1 MKFHST
7 KTSMVKKFSL
17 LLFLLLPFRSWS
29 QDIPE
34 KPVPARFVND
44 FAQLLSESEVATLE
58 KKLENYQDTT
68 SNQVVIVTTNSLN
81 NYDIE
86 SYSYAI
92 SKSWGIGQKEKN
104 NGVLITIAPNER
116 KMRIEVG
123 YGLEG
128 AIPDA
133 VCKHIIREKMR
144 PYFKKNLYF
153 EGLDSATSNV
163 IKYASGEYKAEE
175 LNEKQ
180 PKYIWLVVFIII
192 ILLISFIS
200 KYNRTKNSAIGRDLD
215 FWTILALMSMSN
227 KGSSRGGGWRN
238 GQDSGGWD
246 FGGGSFGGGGASG
259 DW

>member
-7 KTSMVKKFSL
+7 KTSMAKKICFFIL
-17 LLFLLLPFRSWS
+17 LLFPICSWS
-29 QDIPE
+29 QEIPE
-34 KPVPARFVND
+34 KPTPARFVND
-44 FAQLLSESEVATLE
+44 FARLLSDVEVATLE
-58 KKLENYQDTT
+58 TKLKNYQDST
-68 SNQVVIVTTNSLN
+68 SNQVVIVTTSSLN

-92 SKSWGIGQKEKN
+92 AKNWGIGQKEKN
-104 NGVLITIAPNER
+104 NGILITVAPNER

-144 PYFKKNLYF
+144 PLFKNNLYF
-153 EGLDSATSNV
+153 EGLDSATSNL
-163 IKYASGEYKAEE
+163 IKYASGEYKAEDIK
-175 LNEKQ
+175 EKQ
-180 PKYIWLVVFIII
+180 PKYVWWVVFIVII
-192 ILLISFIS
+192 MLISFIS
-200 KYNRTKNSAIGRDLD
+200 KFSRTKNSALGRDLD
-215 FWTILALMSMSN
+215 FWTILALMSMN
-227 KGSSRGGGWRN
+227 NRGSTRGGDRN
-238 GQDSGGWD
+238 SGGWD